1 MQRIDSLTDVPEL
14 SDLFVPRSTNFHN
27 FTTAGQYSVVFGA
40 TLNIHISTC

>member
-27 FTTAGQYSVVFGA
+27 FKKPC
-40 TLNIHISTC
+40 NIQWFEAKL